1 MKLPT
6 FDESVD
12 QLKAVTGLDDFDPD
26 LPLPRSGADSL
37 DLVEWMYSLQDR
49 YPQMSVDES
58 LLEDVDDTVTFRDIH
73 GRVIHAGVVAAV
85 AAAGEEA

>member
-12 QLKAVTGLDDFDPD
+12 QLKAVTGLDEFDPD
-26 LPLPRSGADSL
+26 LPLPQSGADSL
-37 DLVEWMYSLQDR
+37 DLVEWLYALQDR
-49 YPQMSVDES
+49 YPEMSVDES
-58 LLEDVDDTVTFRDIH
+58 LLEDVDDTVSFRDVH
-73 GRVIHAGVVAAV
+73 DRVIHAEVVA